1 MLRIPITPL
10 LIILFN
16 DLLIRLHVR
25 DTVTF
30 CNPLSCVLETALNC
44 DLAPRI
50 ITNKHKSPDDELYI
64 VLTLL

>member
-25 DTVTF
+25 DALTF
-30 CNPLSCVLETALNC
+30 SIRY
-44 DLAPRI
+44 LAFWKLR
-50 ITNKHKSPDDELYI
+50 
-64 VLTLL
+64 